1 MKWTSVESTDT
12 VHEDETFKILN
23 IVETLQYVK
32 NHKICDMF
40 RGESLDSNDLL

>member
-1 MKWTSVESTDT
+1 MRWTIVESTDT

-32 NHKICDMF
+32 NHKICYRF
-40 RGESLDSNDLL
+40 RGGGLDSNY